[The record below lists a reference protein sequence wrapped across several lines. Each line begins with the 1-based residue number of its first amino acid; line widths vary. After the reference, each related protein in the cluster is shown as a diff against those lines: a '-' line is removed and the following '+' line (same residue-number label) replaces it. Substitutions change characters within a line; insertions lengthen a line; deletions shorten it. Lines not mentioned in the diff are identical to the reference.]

1 MSHKEVNGK
10 LMLSIYV
17 RPELV
22 TVLSNE
28 DADAKEARTRFGRV
42 LYTGLRCFISEYK
55 ELEFAVKHDFNS
67 DDDLIEMKVNL
78 RRIDLYREMLQLLG
92 FDPYCDPERGW
103 KGLKL

>member
-28 DADAKEARTRFGRV
+28 DADAKEARTPSTLFPGHNRGQGREA
-42 LYTGLRCFISEYK
+42 GAFHGINQFSG
-55 ELEFAVKHDFNS
+55 D
-67 DDDLIEMKVNL
+67 
-78 RRIDLYREMLQLLG
+78 
-92 FDPYCDPERGW
+92 
-103 KGLKL
+103 